1 MEGKLAGGRM
11 LVKVKDVVRNAPVV
25 VTVAPI
31 NYLQSRR
38 LALPSELVPRATATF
53 ARARKVL
60 AEFNNFHCSSI
71 NE

>member
-11 LVKVKDVVRNAPVV
+11 FVKVKDVTRNAPVV

-31 NYLQSRR
+31 NSLQSRR
-38 LALPSELVPRATATF
+38 LALHSELVPRAISL
-53 ARARKVL
+53 ARANYL
-60 AEFNNFHCSSI
+60 AAEFKNFHCGSI